1 MSDLGYS
8 NFKAY
13 RLEEPKDKLGDI
25 EFQKE
30 IEKSENS
37 DNDRESSVKIVRNN
51 NKEIKNEKD
60 QYLTKSKRKNIGEKQ
75 TYRWGKKDPLE
86 LPPSKA
92 TNSVHL
98 QKALMK
104 WQQYGILK
112 YFGMKIFEFTL

>member
-13 RLEEPKDKLGDI
+13 HLEEPEDKLGDI

-37 DNDRESSVKIVRNN
+37 DNDRESSVKPVRNN

-60 QYLTKSKRKNIGEKQ
+60 HIWQKAREKIPEKSKRIDGGRKIH
-75 TYRWGKKDPLE
+75 LSC
-86 LPPSKA
+86 LP
-92 TNSVHL
+92 
-98 QKALMK
+98 
-104 WQQYGILK
+104 
-112 YFGMKIFEFTL
+112 

>member
-37 DNDRESSVKIVRNN
+37 DNDRESSVKVVRNN

-104 WQQYGILK
+104 
-112 YFGMKIFEFTL
+112 